1 METRIYIAGTG
12 GQGVML
18 IGKSFAYGAFYQEK
32 NVLFVP
38 SYGGEQRG
46 GASNCA
52 IMLSDGRIGAPC
64 VKKYDIVVYMNQGTY
79 ETYSDAV
86 NQRGT
91 AILNTSMVYSER
103 DDGVRKVRVNATEE
117 AEAMGSAK
125 VANMVMLGALAGT
138 QKVVDPAFIAE
149 AIRKKWSK
157 IPQAMEMNERA
168 FARGMEIAAAQLS

>member
-157 IPQAMEMNERA
+157 IPQTMEMNERA
-168 FARGMEIAAAQLS
+168 FARGMEISAAQLS

>member
-138 QKVVDPAFIAE
+138 QKVVEDPADHGD
-149 AIRKKWSK
+149 
-157 IPQAMEMNERA
+157 ERA
-168 FARGMEIAAAQLS
+168 GFRQGNGDRGRTAELRAAGRR